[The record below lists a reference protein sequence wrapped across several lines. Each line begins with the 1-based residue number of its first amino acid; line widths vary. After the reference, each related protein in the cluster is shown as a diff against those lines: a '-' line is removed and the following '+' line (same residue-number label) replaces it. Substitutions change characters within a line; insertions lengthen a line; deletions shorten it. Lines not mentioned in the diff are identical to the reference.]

1 MAKTI
6 TLQELKPGDIV
17 LYSPPPGK
25 DAWESWLICFF
36 TGSPVSHTA
45 MIDSNPGYVIK
56 KIPVIDL
63 KQHQAVSGKSGM
75 RDTYTPLKTVF
86 APSSSPVEIAQ
97 GLKLNGADEMYIAD
111 LDLIESQGHNIDDI
125 KMVNTILPV
134 MFDGGVKNI
143 EGFEFFLDYAFKII
157 VPTETLES
165 IDEMRKIFEKYP
177 KERIVVSVD
186 VKNNELLAKN
196 FDLSLQEFK
205 EILKE
210 LDPNEIIL
218 LDITGVG
225 TEKGYNKK
233 LLDEFDE
240 LKDKLIIAGGLNKQS
255 LGELESLGIKKVLIG
270 TSLHSGEVRLL
281 D

>member
-1 MAKTI
+1 M
-6 TLQELKPGDIV
+6 
-17 LYSPPPGK
+17 
-25 DAWESWLICFF
+25 
-36 TGSPVSHTA
+36 
-45 MIDSNPGYVIK
+45 IK

-75 RDTYTPLKTVF
+75 RDTYTPLITVF

-111 LDLIESQGHNIDDI
+111 LDLIESQGHNIDEI

-134 MFDGGVKNI
+134 MFDGGVKNL

-157 VPTETLES
+157 VPTETIES

-177 KERIVVSVD
+177 KERIVISVD
-186 VKNNELLAKN
+186 VKNNELLSKN
-196 FDLSLQEFK
+196 IDLSLSEFK

-210 LDPNEIIL
+210 LDANEIIL

-225 TEKGYNKK
+225 TQKGYNKE
-233 LLDEFDE
+233 LLEEFDD
-240 LKDKLIIAGGLNKQS
+240 LKDKLIIAGGVNKKS
-255 LGELESLGIKKVLIG
+255 LSELDSLGIKKVLIG
-270 TSLHSGEVRLL
+270 TSLHSGEVKLL

>member
-1 MAKTI
+1 M
-6 TLQELKPGDIV
+6 
-17 LYSPPPGK
+17 
-25 DAWESWLICFF
+25 
-36 TGSPVSHTA
+36 
-45 MIDSNPGYVIK
+45 IK

-75 RDTYTPLKTVF
+75 RDTYTPLNTIF
-86 APSSSPVEIAQ
+86 APSSNPVEIAQ

-125 KMVNTILPV
+125 RMVNTILPV
-134 MFDGGVKNI
+134 MFDGGVKNL
-143 EGFEFFLDYAFKII
+143 EGFEFFLNYAYKII
-157 VPTETLES
+157 IPTETLES

-186 VKNNELLAKN
+186 VKNNELLAKHM
-196 FDLSLQEFK
+196 DLNLSEFK
-205 EILKE
+205 EILNE

-225 TEKGYNKK
+225 TEQGYNKK
-233 LLDEFDE
+233 LLDEFED
-240 LKDKLIIAGGLNKQS
+240 LKDKLIIAGGLNKDS
-255 LGELESLGIKKVLIG
+255 IGELESLGIKKVLIG
-270 TSLHSGEVRLL
+270 TSLHSGEVKIL